1 MKIIK
6 RKLIWANI
14 SVRKRVLYPTYYFDY
29 DLLNEIG
36 FPDEQMIFLLDE
48 MKEHAE
54 KELKDRK
61 EKKQN
66 YKQ

>member
-1 MKIIK
+1 MRIIK
-6 RKLIWANI
+6 RKLIWADI
-14 SVRKRVLYPTYYFDY
+14 TIKKQVLYPTYYFDY

-36 FPDEQMIFLLDE
+36 FPDEQLIKMLDE
-48 MKEHAE
+48 MKVHAE

-66 YKQ
+66 DK